1 MGDAALQQERSHI
14 QSAAEQSAAIA
25 VMQLPCTRHS
35 VLLGVHRPVVQ
46 QRMPPQAC
54 SIDSRASAKHQLSR
68 TRTRAGHMV
77 ASQAQSSVQE
87 LQAPVAPKAANKTL
101 LCTSVTAATFQ
112 EELEDI
118 ESIAQAGA
126 DIIELRLDLLTDFN
140 VEQHLEKLLKTT
152 NVPKLVTMRP
162 VWEG

>member
-1 MGDAALQQERSHI
+1 
-14 QSAAEQSAAIA
+14 
-25 VMQLPCTRHS
+25 MQLPCTRHS
-35 VLLGVHRPVVQ
+35 VVLGMHRPVVQ

-54 SIDSRASAKHQLSR
+54 SIDSRAPATHQLSR
-68 TRTRAGHMV
+68 TQTRAGHMV

-87 LQAPVAPKAANKTL
+87 LQAVAQKTANKTL

-112 EELEDI
+112 EALEDI

-140 VEQHLEKLLKTT
+140 VEQHLEKLLKKT

>member
-1 MGDAALQQERSHI
+1 
-14 QSAAEQSAAIA
+14 
-25 VMQLPCTRHS
+25 MQLPCTRHS
-35 VLLGVHRPVVQ
+35 VVLGMQKPVVQ
-46 QRMPPQAC
+46 QHLPPKAC
-54 SIDSRASAKHQLSR
+54 SIDSSALTRHQLSW

-87 LQAPVAPKAANKTL
+87 LQAPAAPKAANKTL

-112 EELEDI
+112 GALQDI

-126 DIIELRLDLLTDFN
+126 DIIELRLDLLTDFK